1 MEENEITRLHPL
13 TVISVTG
20 TDEYPTLHDIQQNS
34 AWSENPYG
42 DAYAIVPDDMVNEVM
57 ACGCWCNI
65 EVQNG
70 VLTKITKV
78 EPPVI
83 PPTPHEPTD
92 IEILQK
98 ENRLLKAQVS
108 ALAEQQ
114 EFLEDC
120 LIEVGQVIYA

>member
-1 MEENEITRLHPL
+1 MEENEITRQHPF
-13 TVISVTG
+13 TVISVNG
-20 TDEYPTLHDIQQNS
+20 TEEYPTLHDIQQNS

-42 DAYAIVPDDMVNEVM
+42 ESYAVVPDDMVDDVM
-57 ACGCWCNI
+57 QCGCWCNI
-65 EVQNG
+65 ETENG
-70 VLTKITKV
+70 VLTKITPV

-120 LIEVGQVIYA
+120 LIEVGQVVYA